1 MPQKTF
7 KSGIMSKQ
15 KVNQGRRFFI
25 KSSLLA
31 GGGMMLAFP
40 WLESCNFSPEQVK
53 AMPKEWFEINGY
65 LKIGE
70 NGLIT
75 IMSPNPEIGQN
86 VKTSMPMLIAE
97 ELNCDWSDVIVE
109 QAPLNSNK
117 FFHQM
122 AGGST
127 SISAAWTP
135 LRKAGA
141 TACQMLI
148 TAAAAALEVPAE
160 ELNAE
165 LGFIHHQA
173 SGRKLGFGEVASA
186 AALLEVPEE
195 VTLKPIN
202 EFKII
207 GTSRKNVDS
216 KKIVSGASLFGI
228 DYKEE
233 GMLYAGVIHPPAFGL
248 KIKSFDASRALTMP
262 GIEAV
267 FQFEN
272 YREGQAKGAFDI
284 CAHQTQIAVVGRST
298 WEVFQAKKLVEV
310 SYEESEEVFNK
321 MSFFGGRTLETRWP
335 AGLENTADHKKA
347 MNQAEGKAKVVR
359 QDGNPDAQFNA
370 ADQVIERTYYAPYLA
385 HNTLEPL
392 NFFAEVTDE
401 SARFVGP
408 IQLPEILEPALADR
422 FGLPL
427 DKVEIMMTRIGG
439 GFGRKLYGHFML
451 EAGVI
456 SKTVG
461 KPVKLVYTR
470 EDDMTAGAYRP
481 SYQVTYRAA
490 IKDNRATAIHVIAG
504 GIPESPLAAD
514 RFPAGAFDHYK
525 AESWTID
532 SNITTGAF
540 RAPRSNFMAS
550 AEQSFLDELAE
561 QIGKDPIAY
570 RLELLE
576 RAASSPV
583 GERNDYDAERY
594 AGVLKLV
601 KEKSAWDTP
610 KLGVHR
616 GVAAYFCHRSYVANV
631 VDVVM
636 ENGRPVVD
644 KVYAAID
651 CGVVINP
658 DAAANLAEG
667 GSVDGIG
674 HALYSQ
680 LTFSQGKPD
689 QDNFDAYRLIR
700 HNEAPRDVEVHFVPS
715 DIDPTGMGEPPFP
728 PVMGAL
734 ANALY
739 KAEGRRLYKQ
749 PFTGPQV

>member
-1 MPQKTF
+1 
-7 KSGIMSKQ
+7 MSRET
-15 KVNQGRRFFI
+15 VNTSRRFFI
-25 KSSLLA
+25 KSSVLA

-40 WLESCNFSPEQVK
+40 WLEACNFSEEQIK
-53 AMPKEWFEINGY
+53 AMPKEWFDINGY
-65 LKIGE
+65 LKIAD
-70 NGLIT
+70 NGMVT

-97 ELNCDWSDVIVE
+97 ELQCNWDDVTVE

-127 SISAAWTP
+127 SISAAWTA

-141 TACQMLI
+141 TARVML
-148 TAAAAALEVPAE
+148 TNAAAAALEVDAST
-160 ELNAE
+160 LRVE
-165 LGFIHHQA
+165 LGTIYHDA
-173 SGRKLGFGEVASA
+173 SGRALGFGEVASA
-186 AALLEVPEE
+186 AALLDVPEE
-195 VTLKPIN
+195 VELKPVKD
-202 EFKII
+202 FSII
-207 GTSRKNVDS
+207 GSSRKNVDG
-216 KKIVSGASLFGI
+216 KKIATGEPLFGI

-233 GMLYAGVIHPPAFGL
+233 GMLYAAIIHPPAFGL
-248 KIKSFDASRALTMP
+248 KIQSFDASRALAMP
-262 GIEAV
+262 GITDV

-272 YREGQAKGAFDI
+272 YREGQAKGAFDLK
-284 CAHQTQIAVVGRST
+284 AHQTQIAVVGNST
-298 WEVFQAKKLVEV
+298 WEVFQAKKMVDVTYTEAEDQV
-310 SYEESEEVFNK
+310 TE
-321 MSFFGGRTLETRWP
+321 MSFFGRTSTVKWP
-335 AGLENTADHKKA
+335 AGLESTRQHKER
-347 MNQAEGKAKVVR
+347 MNQAEKSKVQTLR
-359 QDGNPDAQFNA
+359 KDGNPKAQFAA

-392 NFFAEVTDE
+392 NFFADVTDE
-401 SARFVGP
+401 YARFVGP
-408 IQLPEILEPALADR
+408 TQLPEILEPALADR
-422 FGLPL
+422 FNLPKE
-427 DKVEIMMTRIGG
+427 KVEIMMTRIGG

-470 EDDMTAGAYRP
+470 EDDMSAGAYRP
-481 SYQVTYRAA
+481 SYQVTFRAA
-490 IKDNRATAIHVIAG
+490 IKNKEVTALHVIG
-504 GIPESPLAAD
+504 GGLPESPLAAN
-514 RFPAGAFDHYK
+514 RFPAGAFDHYQ
-525 AESWTID
+525 ADSWTVD

-550 AEQSFLDELAE
+550 AEQSFLDEMAE
-561 QIGKDPIAY
+561 AINKDPLDY

-576 RAASSPV
+576 RAKNNPV

-601 KEKSAWDTP
+601 KEKADWTSP
-610 KLGVHR
+610 KPGVHR
-616 GVAAYFCHRSYVANV
+616 GVAAYFCHNSYVANV
-631 VDVVM
+631 VDVVVK
-636 ENGRPVVD
+636 NGSPSVE

-674 HALYSQ
+674 HAMYSE
-680 LTFSQGKPD
+680 LTFSEGAPNQT
-689 QDNFDAYRLIR
+689 NFNQYRLIR
-700 HNEAPRDVEVHFVPS
+700 HNEAPKEVEVHFVAS
-715 DIDPTGMGEPPFP
+715 DVDPTGMGEPPFP

-739 KAEGRRLYKQ
+739 QATGKRLYKQ
-749 PFTGPQV
+749 PFMGSQA

>member
-7 KSGIMSKQ
+7 KSSVMSKH
-15 KVNQGRRFFI
+15 KVDQGRRFFI

-97 ELNCDWSDVIVE
+97 ELNCDWNDVIVE
-109 QAPLNSNK
+109 QAPLNTNK
-117 FFHQM
+117 FFHQV

-141 TACQMLI
+141 TARQMLI

-160 ELNAE
+160 ELKAE
-165 LGFIHHQA
+165 LGIIHHSA
-173 SGRKLGFGEVASA
+173 SGRKLGFGQVASA

-195 VTLKPIN
+195 VGLKPVN

-216 KKIVSGASLFGI
+216 KKIVTGASLFGI

-248 KIKSFDASRALTMP
+248 KIKSFDASRAMALP

-284 CAHQTQIAVVGRST
+284 KAHQTQIAVVGRST
-298 WEVFQAKKLVEV
+298 WEVFQAKKLVELA
-310 SYEESEEVFNK
+310 YEEAGEVVNK
-321 MSFFGGRTLETRWP
+321 MSMWGGRIAETKWP
-335 AGLENTADHKKA
+335 AALESTADHKKS
-347 MNQAEGKAKVVR
+347 MDQAAARAQVVR
-359 QDGNPDAQFNA
+359 QDGNPDAQFNV
-370 ADQVIERTYYAPYLA
+370 ADQVLERTYYAPYLA

-401 SARFVGP
+401 FARFVGP
-408 IQLPEILEPALADR
+408 IQLPEILETALADR
-422 FGLPL
+422 FELPKE
-427 DKVEIMMTRIGG
+427 KVEIMMTRIGG

-490 IKDNRATAIHVIAG
+490 IKDNKATAIHVIAG

-525 AESWTID
+525 AESWTVD

-540 RAPRSNFMAS
+540 RAPRSNFIAS

-561 QIGKDPIAY
+561 QIGKDPIDY

-610 KLGVHR
+610 KPGVHR

-636 ENGRPVVD
+636 ENGRAVVD

-749 PFTGPQV
+749 PFTGSQA

>member
-1 MPQKTF
+1 
-7 KSGIMSKQ
+7 MSTN

-40 WLESCNFSPEQVK
+40 WLESCNFSAEQIK
-53 AMPKEWFEINGY
+53 SMPKEWFEINGY

-97 ELNCDWSDVIVE
+97 ELNCDWNDVIVE

-141 TACQMLI
+141 TARQMLI
-148 TAAAAALEVPAE
+148 NAAANTLEVSAD
-160 ELNAE
+160 ELRAD
-165 LGFIHHQA
+165 LGFIYHDA

-186 AALLEVPEE
+186 AALLEVPEDVE
-195 VTLKPIN
+195 LKPID

-216 KKIVSGASLFGI
+216 KKIVTGESLFGI
-228 DYKEE
+228 DYKED
-233 GMLYAGVIHPPAFGL
+233 GMLYAGVIHPPAFGM
-248 KIKSFDASRALTMP
+248 KIKSFDASRALALP

-284 CAHQTQIAVVGRST
+284 KAHQTQIAVVGRST
-298 WEVFQAKKLVEV
+298 WEVFQAKKLVDV
-310 SYEESEEVFNK
+310 TYEEAGEVVNT
-321 MSFFGGRTLETRWP
+321 MSFFGRTMENKWP
-335 AGLENTADHKKA
+335 AGLESTSSHKKQ
-347 MNQAEGKAKVVR
+347 MEEAEKRATVVR
-359 QDGNPDAQFNA
+359 TDGNPDKQFKE
-370 ADQVIERTYYAPYLA
+370 ADEVLERTYYAPYLA

-408 IQLPEILEPALADR
+408 IQLPEFLEPALAER
-422 FGLPL
+422 FELPVE
-427 DKVEIMMTRIGG
+427 KVDIMMTRIGG

-470 EDDMTAGAYRP
+470 EDDMTAGTYRP
-481 SYQVTYRAA
+481 GYRVTYRAA
-490 IKDNRATAIHVIAG
+490 IKDGKATAIHIIAG
-504 GIPESPLAAD
+504 GIPESPLSAN
-514 RFPAGAFDHYK
+514 RFPAGSFDHYK
-525 AESWTID
+525 AETWTID

-561 QIGKDPIAY
+561 QISRDPIEY

-576 RAASSPV
+576 RAKTNPV
-583 GERNDYDAERY
+583 GERNDYDAQRY

-601 KEKSAWDTP
+601 KEKSGWDTP
-610 KLGVHR
+610 KPGVHR
-616 GVAAYFCHRSYVANV
+616 GVAAYFCHQSYVANV

-636 ENGRPVVD
+636 KNGSPVVE

-674 HALYSQ
+674 HAMYSQ
-680 LTFSQGKPD
+680 ITFTEGKPD
-689 QDNFDAYRLIR
+689 QNNFDDYRLIR
-700 HNEAPRDVEVHFVPS
+700 HNEAPKDVEVHFVES
-715 DIDPTGMGEPPFP
+715 KIDPTGMGEPPFP

-739 KAEGRRLYKQ
+739 KAQGKRLYKQ
-749 PFTGPQV
+749 PFVGSQA